1 MATVMAHV
9 DVRTTSERRVST
21 RRAALI
27 ALGLLLVLNVVD
39 VILTSRFMEKGV
51 AEGNP
56 IMAPIVESSALA
68 MGLKVA
74 VLGVL
79 GWRFLTRKVP
89 IGVLC
94 AAWGVVGIY
103 ATVAYVNVLV
113 LRAVS

>member
-1 MATVMAHV
+1 MAALAA
-9 DVRTTSERRVST
+9 DVGIASAERRVST
-21 RRAALI
+21 KRAALT
-27 ALGLLLVLNVVD
+27 ALALLLVLNVVD
-39 VILTSRFMEKGV
+39 VILTSRFLAEGV
-51 AEGNP
+51 AEANP

-68 MGLKVA
+68 MALKVA
-74 VLGVL
+74 LLGAL

-113 LRAVS
+113 LRTV